1 MLKYKLIN
9 EETIMIYFEQQIDP
23 STFKEVQKVEKYI
36 KDQQHEAIIEV
47 IPSYRAIMLHIDI
60 TKQSLAKVVNE
71 LKLEQLNKLD
81 FDENLNKVKTIS
93 LPVLYGGN
101 YGPDIQEVAT
111 HNQLSIEEVIKL
123 HTENTYLIYMLGFM
137 PGFPFLGG
145 LNSKLATPRR
155 EEPRTSIPAG
165 SVGIANNQ
173 TGLYPK
179 QSPGGWQIIGRTP
192 ITVFD
197 ILRTPMCLYES
208 GDYIK
213 FYSIDEST
221 FEQIVEAQQGEFD
234 IEKWV
239 KIQYE
244 Y

>member
-1 MLKYKLIN
+1 MEYKLIN

-81 FDENLNKVKTIS
+81 FDENLNRVKTIS

-179 QSPGGWQIIGRTP
+179 QCPGGWQIIGRTP

>member
-1 MLKYKLIN
+1 MLEYKLIN

-71 LKLEQLNKLD
+71 LNLEQLNKLD
-81 FDENLNKVKTIS
+81 FDENLNKVKIIN

-101 YGPDIQEVAT
+101 YGPDIQEVAK

>member
-1 MLKYKLIN
+1 
-9 EETIMIYFEQQIDP
+9 MIYFEQQIDP

-60 TKQSLAKVVNE
+60 TKQSLVKVVNE
-71 LKLEQLNKLD
+71 LNLEQLNKLD
-81 FDENLNKVKTIS
+81 FDENLNKVKIIS

-101 YGPDIQEVAT
+101 YGPDIQEVAK

>member
-1 MLKYKLIN
+1 MKYKLIN

>member
-1 MLKYKLIN
+1 MEYKLIN

-81 FDENLNKVKTIS
+81 FDENLNRVKTIS

>member
-1 MLKYKLIN
+1 MEYKLIN

>member
-1 MLKYKLIN
+1 MLEYKLIN

-23 STFKEVQKVEKYI
+23 STFKEVQKIEKYI
-36 KDQQHEAIIEV
+36 KDQQHEAIIEI

-60 TKQSLAKVVNE
+60 TKQSLAEVVNE
-71 LKLEQLNKLD
+71 LNLEQLNKLN
-81 FDENLNKVKTIS
+81 FDENLNEVKTIS

-101 YGPDIQEVAT
+101 YGPDIQAVAR
-111 HNQLSIEEVIKL
+111 HNQLSIDEVIKL

-221 FEQIVEAQQGEFD
+221 FDQIVEAQQGEFD